1 MRPGRIE
8 LPSRIPQ
15 TPILSVK
22 LWAQREYYTSR
33 LVYLVS
39 RGILLPSQ
47 RLALSTKESV
57 GVSSGNFVEI
67 ILRILVFLAGS
78 RTRRMTPGIDLTVLQ
93 ITTS

>member
-1 MRPGRIE
+1 
-8 LPSRIPQ
+8 
-15 TPILSVK
+15 
-22 LWAQREYYTSR
+22 

-57 GVSSGNFVEI
+57 GVSSGNLVEI